1 MSSPLISF
9 TVTHRGTPYPLT
21 LPPDSTLA
29 SLYVQLEE
37 LTGIPPSLQKLL
49 YKGKKSLEDD
59 TAIAAAGIKDG
70 LKLQMLGSTPQEIG
84 GLKSAEDEQQR
95 INRIMRER
103 AVKAP
108 VKVRL
113 TIRLWDGRGD
123 AYYDLMG

>member
-21 LPPDSTLA
+21 LRPDSTLA

-37 LTGIPPSLQKLL
+37 LTGVPPSLQKLL
-49 YKGKKSLEDD
+49 YKARMKTPGDNISIME
-59 TAIAAAGIKDG
+59 AGIKDG
-70 LKLQMLGSTPQEIG
+70 LKVQMLGSTPQEIG
-84 GLKSAEDEQQR
+84 GLQAAENEQQR

-103 AVKAP
+103 AMKAP

-113 TIRLWDGRGD
+113 IFRL
-123 AYYDLMG
+123 

>member
-1 MSSPLISF
+1 
-9 TVTHRGTPYPLT
+9 
-21 LPPDSTLA
+21 
-29 SLYVQLEE
+29 LEE

-49 YKGKKSLEDD
+49 YKGKKSLQDD

-103 AVKAP
+103 AMKAP

-113 TIRLWDGRGD
+113 SLGWP
-123 AYYDLMG
+123 